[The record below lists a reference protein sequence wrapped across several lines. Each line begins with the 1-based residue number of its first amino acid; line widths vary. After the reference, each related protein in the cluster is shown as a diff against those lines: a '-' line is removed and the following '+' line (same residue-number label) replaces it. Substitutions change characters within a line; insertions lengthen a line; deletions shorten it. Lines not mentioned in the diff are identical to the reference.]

1 MPGPD
6 STPKRPAPRIPA
18 SGPMR
23 ALWAAIR
30 PERRNYVAAVVLG
43 ALASF
48 LEVVSIGLFGVLL
61 EVTEAGTF
69 GRLGPFSRVLPLL
82 AGLSP
87 GIQRALLITMILGA
101 IAVRGLAWWGSSTLR
116 ERVGTRVHARVRRQV
131 FDRLAHAP
139 LSWLQSRPIGE
150 QDSLILHETERL
162 GSAST
167 GFVQLSV
174 MSTMAVCYLG
184 LLFYMAPVLTAAAL
198 VFLAL
203 VGWVIRRLRR
213 PIEYHAKRMREEG
226 KRVAGSIHETL
237 SGLHLLK
244 LAGRTDA
251 AVERF
256 DVGNRGMLEAAW
268 KQRRALE
275 VIAPASELFGAV
287 VVLAILWLGL
297 TVLPI
302 RGNAGAI
309 QLFPFLLTLYRFLPR
324 FLAIPSARAQLSAN
338 LSAIPVLERF
348 LADPAADPPPDGT
361 EDVPAAPHR
370 IEFRGVRFR
379 YTPTGPAVLDGV
391 DLAFEPGRTT
401 ALVGPSGAGKSTIV
415 DLLLGVRH
423 PTEGAVVVNGVDLT
437 RLRGEPWRR
446 CVGVVPQ
453 EPRLFDWSA
462 RDNLRLTAP
471 DADDARILSALDA
484 AAAGFVRALP
494 EGLET
499 KLGERG
505 ARLSGGERQR
515 VCVARALLQ
524 EPAILVFDEPTSHL
538 DAESERAVT
547 GALVRAAKGRTAI
560 VIAHR
565 LSTVRAADRIVLLG
579 GGRVVEAGSHDELMA
594 RQGAYARLVQM
605 GRDDLSDATPPAPP
619 VGAGG
624 AGAAAPSR
632 TG

>member
-1 MPGPD
+1 MHLRSSAMASAPQSSTPGP
-6 STPKRPAPRIPA
+6 IL
-18 SGPMR
+18 
-23 ALWAAIR
+23 ALWHWIV
-30 PERRNYVAAVVLG
+30 PERRNFAAAVVLG
-43 ALASF
+43 ATASF
-48 LEVVSIGLFGVLL
+48 LEVVSIGIFGVLL
-61 EVTEAGTF
+61 QVTEAGTF
-69 GRLGPFSRVLPLL
+69 GRLGPFSRVVPLI

-87 GIQRALLITMILGA
+87 GVQRALLMGMILLA

-116 ERVGTRVHARVRRQV
+116 ERVGTRVHGRARRLV
-131 FDRLAHAP
+131 FERLARAP

-162 GSAST
+162 GAATT

-174 MSTMAVCYLG
+174 MSTMAICYLG
-184 LLFYMAPVLTAAAL
+184 LLFYMAPLLTVAAL
-198 VFLAL
+198 FFMAL
-203 VGWVIRRLRR
+203 VGWLIRRLRW
-213 PIEYHAKRMREEG
+213 PIEFHARRMRDEAKR
-226 KRVAGSIHETL
+226 VSGSIHETL

-256 DVGNRGMLEAAW
+256 DAGSRGMLEASW

-275 VIAPASELFGAV
+275 AIGPTSELFAAV

-302 RGNAGAI
+302 RGGASPI

-338 LSAIPVLERF
+338 LSSISVLDQF
-348 LADPAADPPPDGT
+348 LADPAVAPPKDGTDDVPPP
-361 EDVPAAPHR
+361 PHR
-370 IEFRGVRFR
+370 LDFRGVHFR
-379 YTPTGPAVLDGV
+379 YAPDATDVLDGL
-391 DLAFEPGRTT
+391 DLSFEPGRTT

-415 DLLLGVRH
+415 DLLLGLRR
-423 PTEGAVVVNGVDLT
+423 PTAGVVEVNGCDLT
-437 RLRGEPWRR
+437 RLRGDAWRR
-446 CVGVVPQ
+446 RVGVVPQ

-471 DADDARILSALDA
+471 EADDARILAALDE
-484 AAAGFVRALP
+484 AAAGFVRTLP
-494 EGLET
+494 DGLDT

-524 EPAILVFDEPTSHL
+524 DPAILVFDEPTSHL

-579 GGRVVEAGSHDELMA
+579 KGRVVEAGSHDELMA
-594 RQGAYARLVQM
+594 RGGAYARLVQM
-605 GRDDLSDATPPAPP
+605 GRDDLSD
-619 VGAGG
+619 GAAS
-624 AGAAAPSR
+624 AGALDRRNA
-632 TG
+632 